1 MRVVTKPQ
9 DLSTDCKQGT
19 HQDLGRPRLMR
30 KKTARSLSASPDPI
44 HTTTTITSSRTR
56 APFYMNQNSY
66 WEEVGVRLQ
75 FRSPHCDHRQGTVC
89 PPWYFVYPS
98 VPSLFLRHRLY
109 PCLCPYFPSLDKL
122 FSFFFRHWQRAHPR
136 AWESVPGKGSMCP
149 DFRLLCHS
157 LSFSLFNPCPSFL
170 SCSIFLQR
178 LYHSFLFLSSPI
190 HRLSLVALVSLFFF
204 FSVALSP
211 HWGGL
216 AGYRHWHVDVRMDDT
231 PLEAGM
237 TWVCKLKTNTPFLGR
252 EALEAQRA
260 AGLKKR
266 LCYVKPNEDVPIFG
280 LEALLRNGEPVG
292 YLRRAGYAFS
302 LKTPLGIAY
311 VHAPEELATVTPEWI
326 KREDVK
332 WELEV
337 MGRRVP
343 VTVSLGTPFDPKNLR
358 VKGQYD

>member
-1 MRVVTKPQ
+1 VQSDLTVNCLTPERFYLVTPGASSQHDWDWIRREVSRKGFNVQMQDVTRDWAVLSVQGPKSRRLLEAMFERVGGGTS
-9 DLSTDCKQGT
+9 LSDGDFPFAT
-19 HQDLGRPRLMR
+19 HQEVPFGSEGVHIRMLRLTFAGELGWELHIPKVHASDVYDAVFSAGAEFGVKNGGYGALE
-30 KKTARSLSASPDPI
+30 SLSL
-44 HTTTTITSSRTR
+44 
-56 APFYMNQNSY
+56 
-66 WEEVGVRLQ
+66 E
-75 FRSPHCDHRQGTVC
+75 
-89 PPWYFVYPS
+89 
-98 VPSLFLRHRLY
+98 
-109 PCLCPYFPSLDKL
+109 K
-122 FSFFFRHWQRAHPR
+122 
-136 AWESVPGKGSMCP
+136 
-149 DFRLLCHS
+149 
-157 LSFSLFNPCPSFL
+157 
-170 SCSIFLQR
+170 
-178 LYHSFLFLSSPI
+178 
-190 HRLSLVALVSLFFF
+190 
-204 FSVALSP
+204 
-211 HWGGL
+211 
-216 AGYRHWHVDVRMDDT
+216 GYRHWHVDVRMDDT

-266 LCYVKPNEDVPIFG
+266 LCYVKPQEDVPIFG

-311 VHAPEELATVTPEWI
+311 VHAPEELAKVTPEWI

-358 VKGQYD
+358 VKGQYE